1 MLTKPLSLICSQVSF
16 ICTSWRW
23 TWYPSRYQTVWHLF
37 PAGCYCHTGMP
48 AILACSFGVWF
59 VFFGFFLQSC
69 VVFYQLSAVL
79 NFSLARTCPRRMW
92 YLCKFLSLT
101 WLWNATRTVLIM
113 LIRCWR
119 QLWKY
124 STNLIWNSKLMSLT
138 FSLERQWILSNPL
151 HGTTYSKIAKR
162 HSLDVWNYCF
172 WAKQWG
178 IMIN

>member
-1 MLTKPLSLICSQVSF
+1 MDLVSQQISNCLTSFHSRLLLS
-16 ICTSWRW
+16 
-23 TWYPSRYQTVWHLF
+23 YRY
-37 PAGCYCHTGMP
+37 AGYSCVQFWCVFFWF
-48 AILACSFGVWF
+48 FGV
-59 VFFGFFLQSC
+59 FLQSC

-124 STNLIWNSKLMSLT
+124 STNLIWNSKLMYLT

-162 HSLDVWNYCF
+162 RSLDVWNYCF

-178 IMIN
+178 IMINY

>member
-1 MLTKPLSLICSQVSF
+1 MDLVSQQISNCLTSFHSRLLLSYRYAGYSCVQFWCVVFFSF
-16 ICTSWRW
+16 AKLC
-23 TWYPSRYQTVWHLF
+23 VCL
-37 PAGCYCHTGMP
+37 
-48 AILACSFGVWF
+48 F
-59 VFFGFFLQSC
+59 VFFFLHSC

-101 WLWNATRTVLIM
+101 WLWNATRTVSIM

-151 HGTTYSKIAKR
+151 HGTTYSKIARR

-178 IMIN
+178 IMINY